1 MHSIIEQL
9 KLHEGFRSKP
19 YKDTEGYL
27 TIGFGRNLDA
37 KGISKEEGEYLL
49 MNDLDEAFE
58 LLFDKPYFNKL
69 SEVRKKVLLDMAYN
83 LGSKFFQFKK
93 MIAALKEDNYDKAA
107 DEMLDSL
114 WAEQVGKRAKRLAL
128 MMRTGEDYND

>member
-9 KLHEGFRSKP
+9 KLHEGFRSEP
-19 YKDTEGYL
+19 YEDTEGYL

-37 KGISKEEGEYLL
+37 KGVSKEEGEYLL

-83 LGSKFFQFKK
+83 LNKSYSN
-93 MIAALKEDNYDKAA
+93 L
-107 DEMLDSL
+107 
-114 WAEQVGKRAKRLAL
+114 RR
-128 MMRTGEDYND
+128 

>member
-83 LGSKFFQFKK
+83 LNKKLFQFKK

>member
-1 MHSIIEQL
+1 
-9 KLHEGFRSKP
+9 
-19 YKDTEGYL
+19 
-27 TIGFGRNLDA
+27 
-37 KGISKEEGEYLL
+37 
-49 MNDLDEAFE
+49 
-58 LLFDKPYFNKL
+58 
-69 SEVRKKVLLDMAYN
+69 
-83 LGSKFFQFKK
+83 